1 MGASKKSAERKW
13 SANSPPNKPAGSY
26 ILGLG
31 LIGLLAI
38 VSSIIVSREL
48 AVQTRDV
55 RIVNSA
61 SDQPGLTYEITQAV
75 DTIHRTESPTAE
87 DLAALDSVLD
97 RFVAVHLGLR
107 FGDSELGLPG
117 QPSSEND
124 RLFGLADAPFKSIVA
139 LSREALEGSTSNQG
153 VQALVT
159 SGDAFRARMD
169 AIVFQYQ
176 LEAEQ
181 RATNLQRLEFGLLS
195 ASLLLLMFEGLFLFR
210 PAVRRNTR
218 KWQEA
223 RNRHAAERERD
234 RARLEYLA
242 QFDALTGLPN
252 RILFRDRLDQALARA
267 AREERWVTLLH
278 VDLDNFNVV
287 NDEISHEVGDAVLV
301 EVGKRLT
308 GAVRESDTV
317 AHLGGDEFTV
327 ILEGDREVDG
337 AERVAQK
344 IITELATPH
353 QAGDLKLYITASLG
367 VAIYPMDGQGA
378 DELLRGADLAMNA
391 AKRAGRNSYRLFT
404 SDLRQNSSERLA
416 LVTSLRQ
423 AIEDNEGLSLWY
435 QPKLDLATGAIFGA
449 EALLRWQHPERGMVM
464 PGDFIPL
471 AEETDLIIPLGQWV
485 IEEACHQ
492 SQQWSGDNDEDLV
505 LSVNV
510 SPRQFHHDGFVES
523 ISAVLERTRMDPTN
537 LELELTEGTLIRDL
551 DQAFD
556 TLNRLREIGVRIS
569 IDDFGTGYSSLSYLK
584 RLPIDILKID
594 RSFVDDITSNSDD
607 AAISEAIISLGQT
620 LNLHVIAEGVETSA
634 QQEMLTAM
642 GCNSL
647 QGYYISPPLPVG
659 EFEGWL
665 AGLQGRLA
673 S

>member
-1 MGASKKSAERKW
+1 MGRRNKKVESEW
-13 SANSPPNKPAGSY
+13 SANSPPQKPAGSY

-31 LIGLLAI
+31 LIAVMAI

-48 AVQTRDV
+48 GVQAQDV
-55 RIVNSA
+55 RVINSA

-75 DTIHRTESPTAE
+75 NNIHRTEAPSAE
-87 DLAALDSVLD
+87 DHAALEAVLD
-97 RFVAVHLGLR
+97 PFVAVHLGLR
-107 FGDSELGLPG
+107 FGDIELGLPG
-117 QPSSEND
+117 EPSKEVD
-124 RLFGLADAPFKSIVA
+124 RLFGLADAPFEAIVA
-139 LSREALEGSTSNQG
+139 LSRAALDGSTSNRG
-153 VQALVT
+153 LQALVT

-169 AIVFQYQ
+169 AIIFQHQ

-195 ASLLLLMFEGLFLFR
+195 ASLLLLLFEGLFLFR
-210 PAVRRNTR
+210 PAARRNAR

-223 RNRHAAERERD
+223 RNRHTAERERD

-242 QFDALTGLPN
+242 QFEALTGLPN

-267 AREERWVTLLH
+267 KREERWVTLLY

-287 NDEISHEVGDAVLV
+287 NDEISHDVGDAVLTEAAERIV
-301 EVGKRLT
+301 A
-308 GAVRESDTV
+308 AVRDSDTV

-327 ILEGDREVDG
+327 ILEGDREADG

-344 IITELATPH
+344 VITELARPH
-353 QAGDLKLYITASLG
+353 QAGDLKLHVTASLG
-367 VAIYPMDGQGA
+367 IAIYPLDGEGA

-391 AKRAGRNSYRLFT
+391 AKKAGRNSYQFFT
-404 SDLRQNSSERLA
+404 SDLRHNSSERLA

-435 QPKLDLATGAIFGA
+435 QPKLDLASGAIFGA
-449 EALLRWQHPERGMVM
+449 EALLRWQHPERGLVM
-464 PGDFIPL
+464 PADFIPL

-485 IEEACHQ
+485 IEEACQQ
-492 SQQWSGDNDEDLV
+492 SQRWSGEGDEDLI

-510 SPRQFHHDGFVES
+510 SSRQFHHEGFVES
-523 ISAVLERTRMDPTN
+523 VSECLTKTQMDPAN

-551 DQAFD
+551 DQALD

-594 RSFVDDITSNSDD
+594 RSFVDEITINSDD
-607 AAISEAIISLGQT
+607 AAISQAIISLGHT
-620 LNLHVIAEGVETSA
+620 LNLHVIAEGVETHA
-634 QQEMLTAM
+634 QQDMLADM
-642 GCNSL
+642 GCHSL
-647 QGYYISPPLPVG
+647 QGYHISPPLPVA

-665 AGLQGRLA
+665 AGSQVRLA